1 MAENVALD
9 LIERQEW
16 IDPLADQVQKAVG
29 NVFESAGEPG
39 QKVKNFLHGTWL
51 GHPLHSAVTD
61 VPIGAW
67 TSAMVMDAMED
78 VTGRSEFGR
87 AADTA
92 VAIGLA
98 GAVVSAVSGITDWQS
113 TDGNARKIGLTHG
126 LLNMS
131 GALLFGASLGMR
143 RNGSRSAGR
152 GFSTLGF
159 VAALGAAYLGGK
171 LVYKEQIGVDHTAGQ
186 QFPTEFTP
194 VLPDADL
201 AEGTMK
207 RVDVR
212 GSRILLVRREQR
224 VFAISEV
231 CSHLGGPLSKGE
243 FEGCAV
249 RCPWHGS
256 RFSLEDGR
264 VLDGPAVH
272 PARRLYTRIE
282 NGQIEVKS
290 SGQ

>member
-9 LIERQEW
+9 LIQRQEW
-16 IDPLADQVQKAVG
+16 IDPLADTVQKAVG
-29 NVFESAGEPG
+29 SAFESAGEAG
-39 QKVKNFLHGTWL
+39 QKTKNFLHGTWL

-92 VAIGLA
+92 VAIGLT
-98 GAVVSAVSGITDWQS
+98 GAVVSAVSGITDWQA
-113 TDGNARKIGLTHG
+113 TDGNARKIGMTHG
-126 LLNMS
+126 ILNLS
-131 GALLFGASLGMR
+131 GALLYGASLGMR
-143 RNGSRSAGR
+143 RSGSRKAAK
-152 GFSTLGF
+152 GFSALGF
-159 VAALGAAYLGGK
+159 VVALGAAYLGGK
-171 LVYKEQIGVDHTAGQ
+171 LVYQERIGVDHIAGQ
-186 QFPTEFTP
+186 EFPAEFTP
-194 VLPDADL
+194 VLADEDL
-201 AEGTMK
+201 AEGKMK

-212 GSRILLVRREQR
+212 GTRILLARRDHR
-224 VFAISEV
+224 VYAISEV
-231 CSHLGGPLSKGE
+231 CSHLGGPLSEGE

-272 PARRLYTRIE
+272 CARSLKTRIE
-282 NGQIEVKS
+282 KGQIEVRS
-290 SGQ
+290 A